1 PTPAP
6 APAPA
11 ARASAASVAR
21 ASGALGEVARVEI
34 RVEQGG
40 AGCPIDLAARLAL
53 LPLGSFDRLAAS
65 LPAGC
70 VVLRLDLP
78 AGAPVGT
85 IRYQALADGFEPAD
99 CPPGVGCA
107 IPDCSFPAPAVV
119 RRTPDGTVVFGI
131 FQSVAATPRSAALS
145 VEPGS

>member
-1 PTPAP
+1 
-6 APAPA
+6 
-11 ARASAASVAR
+11 
-21 ASGALGEVARVEI
+21 VEI

-40 AGCPIDLAARLAL
+40 AGCPIDLAGRLAL

-78 AGAPVGT
+78 AGTAVGA
-85 IRYQALADGFEPAD
+85 IRYQALADGMAPAD
-99 CPPGVGCA
+99 CAPGTACA
-107 IPDCSFPAPAVV
+107 IPECSFPAPAVV
-119 RRTPDGTVVFGI
+119 RRTADATVVLGI